1 MALKQKILAV
11 WASAIFWTTWVYAG
25 NQTKCN
31 KLSISN
37 WNEKTSEIV
46 KIVDWKWQIWEYV
59 VEIKNKIVK
68 VFIPES
74 DSITTKSKLINNWNW
89 DCEVWKLLSVK

>member
-25 NQTKCN
+25 TKCN
-31 KLSISN
+31 NLSISN

-59 VEIKNKIVK
+59 VEIKDKIVK
-68 VFIPES
+68 VFISES
-74 DSITTKSKLINNWNW
+74 DSITTKSELINNWNW